1 MTNVKCFL
9 SQDKS
14 NMFCLGSDLDTLL
27 SFLKTWRKR
36 ASGQIASSIGF
47 FRSKKC
53 LIGGFSSLEI
63 FCWFP
68 LSIALSGCFLFNEQY
83 RGVMHK
89 FSEIGVASLVH
100 LVNALLIQ
108 HPVEVLGTPS
118 GG

>member
-1 MTNVKCFL
+1 MPLGFQVL
-9 SQDKS
+9 
-14 NMFCLGSDLDTLL
+14 LGSDLDSLV

-36 ASGQIASSIGF
+36 ASGQIVSSIGF
-47 FRSKKC
+47 FHSKKC
-53 LIGGFSSLEI
+53 SIGGFSSLEI

-83 RGVMHK
+83 RGVMQN
-89 FSEIGVASLVH
+89 FSERGVGSLVH

-108 HPVEVLGTPS
+108 HPVGILGTPS